1 MKSHLA
7 EDIRIAHPRFHHS
20 TREGLYCPIAF
31 MFVTAHMCD
40 DILAERQMLLAS
52 LPPALHER
60 QVRLFARYDPAVS
73 ASAFKRLLQVYV
85 HPECGSR

>member
-1 MKSHLA
+1 
-7 EDIRIAHPRFHHS
+7 
-20 TREGLYCPIAF
+20 
-31 MFVTAHMCD
+31 
-40 DILAERQMLLAS
+40 MLFAS

-60 QVRLFARYDPAVS
+60 QLRLFARYDPAVS